1 MPAYHYLGVR
11 NNGAVV
17 VVHFG
22 KCRVLDIITADRI
35 GDDLYRLADDPGC
48 RNLLLN
54 FSGITGLSSVML
66 GKLLVLRKKM
76 QHKQGQVKLCDVGSE
91 VNEVFATTKLNRLL
105 DIRENEAEALRTFA

>member
-11 NNGAVV
+11 NDGAVI

-22 KCRVLDIITADRI
+22 KCRVLDIVTADQI
-35 GDDLYRLADDPGC
+35 GDDLYRLADESEC

-54 FSGITGLSSVML
+54 LSGITGLSSVML

-76 QHKQGQVKLCDVGSE
+76 ECKRGNL
-91 VNEVFATTKLNRLL
+91 
-105 DIRENEAEALRTFA
+105 

>member
-22 KCRVLDIITADRI
+22 DCRVLDIETADRI
-35 GDDLYRLADDPGC
+35 GDDLYRLTDEPDC
-48 RNLLLN
+48 RNLLLC

-76 QHKQGQVKLCDVGSE
+76 ERKRGRIKLCDVGSE
-91 VNEVFATTKLNRLL
+91 INEVFAATKLNRLL
-105 DIRENEAEALRTFA
+105 DIDTNEAEALKTFA

>member
-1 MPAYHYLGVR
+1 MPAYHFFGVR

-22 KCRVLDIITADRI
+22 TCRVLDIVTADQL
-35 GDDLYRLADDPGC
+35 GDDLYRLADEPEC

-54 FSGITGLSSVML
+54 FSGVTGVSSVML

-76 QHKQGQVKLCDVGSE
+76 QRKRGILKLCNVCAE
-91 VNEVFATTKLNRLL
+91 IREVFTVTQFDRLL
-105 DIRENEAEALRTFA
+105 DIRDNEAEALKTFA

>member
-11 NNGAVV
+11 NHGAVI

-22 KCRVLDIITADRI
+22 QYRVLDIVTADQIR
-35 GDDLYRLADDPGC
+35 DDLYRLADEPDC

-54 FSGITGLSSVML
+54 FSGVTGLSSVML

-76 QHKQGQVKLCDVGSE
+76 QCKRGKLKFCEVGSE
-91 VNEVFATTKLNRLL
+91 VEDVFAATKLNRLFEI
-105 DIRENEAEALRTFA
+105 DHHEAEALTSFA

>member
-1 MPAYHYLGVR
+1 MPAYHYFGVR
-11 NNGAVV
+11 NRGAVV

-22 KCRVLDIITADRI
+22 KLRVLDIVTADQL
-35 GDDLYRLADDPGC
+35 GDDLYRLADEPDC

-76 QHKQGQVKLCDVGSE
+76 QHNRGS
-91 VNEVFATTKLNRLL
+91 
-105 DIRENEAEALRTFA
+105 